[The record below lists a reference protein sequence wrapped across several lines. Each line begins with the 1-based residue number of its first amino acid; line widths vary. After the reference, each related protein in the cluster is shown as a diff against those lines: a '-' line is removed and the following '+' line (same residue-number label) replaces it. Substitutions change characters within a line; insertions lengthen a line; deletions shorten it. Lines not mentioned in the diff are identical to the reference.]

1 MEQLITIK
9 KSDGGKDV
17 VSARDLYNFLSIDD
31 GSNFTK
37 WAKVNIEEMFI
48 QNVDYQILRVTYE
61 NGGRPG
67 IDYAIILD
75 TAKQIS
81 MMSRCEKGKK
91 ARLYFIECEKAL
103 KSQLPDFNNPAIAA
117 RAWADE
123 FEKRTLAESKVK
135 ELAPKAVVY
144 DNIANADNLTPLAD
158 IAKTLGYG
166 RNTLMNEMRERKI
179 LRKNNTP
186 YQEYIGRGYF
196 VVKVNP
202 IIKGGKEIT
211 NYTQTFVTGKGIV
224 WLSKEF
230 EK

>member
-1 MEQLITIK
+1 MPVGEGFKDSPIVIMTR
-9 KSDGGKDV
+9 DGFSLLVMG
-17 VSARDLYNFLSIDD
+17 
-31 GSNFTK
+31 FTGEK
-37 WAKVNIEEMFI
+37 ALKFK
-48 QNVDYQILRVTYE
+48 
-61 NGGRPG
+61 
-67 IDYAIILD
+67 LD
-75 TAKQIS
+75 
-81 MMSRCEKGKK
+81 
-91 ARLYFIECEKAL
+91 FIEAFNRMESEL